1 MVTPPLGDPTI
12 SSSNLTHPYSYRVH
26 RVVFDSLAPV
36 GAAGTIDNPPEIQIQ
51 RKDSMV
57 PIILTGTQYIA
68 KNDRRPD
75 ELDQVRI
82 ALCLFD
88 TVDQHNDLA
97 VSFTVPISYHGS
109 RGEETERITWDQAKN
124 DFVDL
129 VTSLTIKPGL
139 FKAPSDSW

>member
-1 MVTPPLGDPTI
+1 MTPIL
-12 SSSNLTHPYSYRVH
+12 
-26 RVVFDSLAPV
+26 
-36 GAAGTIDNPPEIQIQ
+36 
-51 RKDSMV
+51 
-57 PIILTGTQYIA
+57 LTGTQYIA

-97 VSFTVPISYHGS
+97 VSFTVPITYHGS
-109 RGEETERITWDQAKN
+109 RDEETERITWDQAKK

-139 FKAPSDSW
+139 FKAPSDSWQVLFMSYLQDLIYQSQIDMHHCQYHRCLGSYTTHNPLKYRQCIE